1 MNSWMWLVGMVE
13 ISSMLIT
20 HKKATIGDME
30 RAWHGGVEELLQQL
44 ISHDLVE
51 ECAVLK
57 TCNRVEIYV
66 VSPKGSKVLLAF
78 AQKMNV
84 SSRIVDFL
92 DHEESLRHLLYL
104 ASGLESMIVGEDQI
118 LGQMKELYN
127 IAKRAGTLGRVLDTA
142 LSKAIHVG
150 KRVRRE
156 TRINKGSVSI
166 GSAAVELAEDLLGGL
181 EGRRVMVIGAG
192 RMGSLVA
199 KAIASKDLDVIYVAN
214 RTFERA
220 ERLAESLH
228 GLAVPYHQFSE
239 YMKECDVVIVAT
251 SAPHNVVNA
260 EMISGVVTDRNER
273 LILIDIGNPR
283 NVDRDVND
291 LEGVDLYDID
301 DLKGI
306 SERNMQQRIE
316 EVKHAK
322 DIIEEELQLL
332 NAEYKRQKADKII
345 SDLYKKVERIK
356 EAECREAINK
366 LSAYHTIGEIEKKV
380 IYDLTRSFSNQ
391 ILAEPTKVLRSAAED
406 DDDAFLNTAALL
418 FNLNGKEEKKRK

>member
-1 MNSWMWLVGMVE
+1 
-13 ISSMLIT
+13 
-20 HKKATIGDME
+20 
-30 RAWHGGVEELLQQL
+30 
-44 ISHDLVE
+44 
-51 ECAVLK
+51 
-57 TCNRVEIYV
+57 
-66 VSPKGSKVLLAF
+66 
-78 AQKMNV
+78 
-84 SSRIVDFL
+84 
-92 DHEESLRHLLYL
+92 
-104 ASGLESMIVGEDQI
+104 
-118 LGQMKELYN
+118 
-127 IAKRAGTLGRVLDTA
+127 
-142 LSKAIHVG
+142 
-150 KRVRRE
+150 
-156 TRINKGSVSI
+156 
-166 GSAAVELAEDLLGGL
+166 
-181 EGRRVMVIGAG
+181 
-192 RMGSLVA
+192 
-199 KAIASKDLDVIYVAN
+199 
-214 RTFERA
+214 
-220 ERLAESLH
+220 
-228 GLAVPYHQFSE
+228 
-239 YMKECDVVIVAT
+239 
-251 SAPHNVVNA
+251 
-260 EMISGVVTDRNER
+260 MISGVVTDRNER

-283 NVDRDVND
+283 NVDRDVDD

-366 LSAYHTIGEIEKKV
+366 LSAYHTIGEIERKV